1 MTSLGAATTQ
11 WDRVSASRDPDDY
24 RLGKTHVCSAPLIRT
39 ASSMNIN
46 AQSRLF
52 RVSAQLIRQRFYP
65 KDRPSSRSTS
75 VITHERAETKRY
87 ALPTCSAKPQ
97 GGRLSPSDVLVCHIT
112 FVTPRMAPPKFML
125 ALYLCANKD
134 RIARCFAHESSGY
147 PYLARYRST
156 RAREQ
161 RSSDFCPA

>member
-1 MTSLGAATTQ
+1 MSGSVTAFKWSNSQFCRRMTSLGAATTQ

-24 RLGKTHVCSAPLIRT
+24 GLGKTHVCSAPLIRT

-65 KDRPSSRSTS
+65 KDRPSFRSTS

-112 FVTPRMAPPKFML
+112 FVTPRMAPPKVHVSAFIYVQTKTVLRDVLLMS
-125 ALYLCANKD
+125 
-134 RIARCFAHESSGY
+134 H
-147 PYLARYRST
+147 RYIPT
-156 RAREQ
+156 
-161 RSSDFCPA
+161 